1 VDLHLLAGLSE
12 EDRRR
17 VLTLMGRHRYRAG
30 EVVFHEGDSAESV
43 HFIVEG
49 RVMVRRVTPTGERAA
64 FAIMGPGEAFGE
76 LAMLSPGT
84 RRSST
89 VQALEPT
96 ATLTLR
102 FTVFDQL
109 SRQHPS
115 VNRLLV
121 DVLAARV
128 QRLSEHLLDA
138 LYAPVDQRVAHRLY
152 ELCRLYVSDSTG
164 AVDLPLTQTELA
176 EMAGA
181 SRPATNRV
189 LRELAQRGV
198 VELARGRIRVP
209 DVRALRRAG

>member
-1 VDLHLLAGLSE
+1 MDLHLLAGLPE

-17 VLTLMGRHRYRAG
+17 VLSHMGRHRYRAG
-30 EVVFHEGDSAESV
+30 EIIFHEGDLGESV
-43 HFIVEG
+43 HFVVEG
-49 RVMVRRVTPTGERAA
+49 RVMVRRVTPSGERAA
-64 FAIMGPGEAFGE
+64 FAVIGPGEAFGE
-76 LAMLSPGT
+76 MAMLTPT
-84 RRSST
+84 ARRTST

-96 ATLTLR
+96 TTLTLR
-102 FTVFDQL
+102 FPVFDQL

-121 DVLAARV
+121 DLLAARV
-128 QRLSEHLLDA
+128 RRLSDHLLDA

-152 ELCRLYVSDSTG
+152 DLCRLYASDPSG

-189 LRELAQRGV
+189 LRELAQQGV
-198 VELARGRIRVP
+198 VELARGRIRIP
-209 DVRALRRAG
+209 DVSALRQAC